1 MDATQVKLIET
12 NIQTTLNTAATI
24 TSLVAPQYAAAILIG
39 QAVGDMIPGL
49 VDDVK
54 LMLQS
59 DAPTPEQVN
68 SLAKKLAALQNPG
81 QL

>member
-1 MDATQVKLIET
+1 
-12 NIQTTLNTAATI
+12 
-24 TSLVAPQYAAAILIG
+24 
-39 QAVGDMIPGL
+39 
-49 VDDVK
+49 
-54 LMLQS
+54 MLQS